1 MAHISGIPPQAPA
14 RRLRLT
20 HHLVELDDGHVVG
33 VSVGGAGVPLVFMH
47 GPALSR
53 RAYLR
58 LLSRVAG
65 LGFLVIA
72 VDAAGHG
79 DTPNLPRNGRELAD
93 RVDLTL
99 RALDGLGVRQAVF
112 AGHSMGG
119 RMAIQLAAVAPDRV
133 LAAVLLDAAAGA
145 RFDDVIPTL
154 LRSPRQAWRTIVDA
168 ANDTR
173 MDPFLLQAAERSR
186 YLRMLFSVAGRN
198 ARRPSGVTG
207 AARAIVQSGDYTPML
222 FAMRDEQIP
231 TMVVHG
237 ENDQI
242 VPFDCAR
249 DMAKDADGTLYMVP
263 AHTTRR

>member
-1 MAHISGIPPQAPA
+1 
-14 RRLRLT
+14 
-20 HHLVELDDGHVVG
+20 
-33 VSVGGAGVPLVFMH
+33 
-47 GPALSR
+47 
-53 RAYLR
+53 
-58 LLSRVAG
+58 
-65 LGFLVIA
+65 
-72 VDAAGHG
+72 
-79 DTPNLPRNGRELAD
+79 
-93 RVDLTL
+93 
-99 RALDGLGVRQAVF
+99 
-112 AGHSMGG
+112 
-119 RMAIQLAAVAPDRV
+119 MAIQLAAVAPDRV

-154 LRSPRQAWRTIVDA
+154 LRSPRQALRTIVDA

-173 MDPFLLQAAERSR
+173 KDPFRLQAAERSR
-186 YLRMLFSVAGRN
+186 YLRMLFTVAGKN

-222 FAMRDEQIP
+222 FAMRDAKIP